1 MGDAHERSSVYHP
14 AIVMLQSWASRKT
27 IGTVERGKIVS
38 GSNLSFFTG
47 GVRMAF
53 RYKFVNK
60 MKKCKRQRGGENL
73 SDVNR
78 RLKND

>member
-1 MGDAHERSSVYHP
+1 
-14 AIVMLQSWASRKT
+14 
-27 IGTVERGKIVS
+27 
-38 GSNLSFFTG
+38 
-47 GVRMAF
+47 MAF

-60 MKKCKRQRGGENL
+60 MKKCKRQKGGENL